1 MSIKGM
7 SNKTDPCTTDDIQ
20 NELEHDV
27 LLNMGH
33 KKYKASMAYAR
44 ALFQFAR
51 ETDLLGSMNEG
62 LGNFISVWQE
72 VPVLRQFIQCHAID
86 RNTRKERIRH
96 FFGNHVHKVVLCF
109 IQKVIDYNHTEL
121 LPGIY
126 YALCQM
132 TDEVNNR
139 RKIRVLSA
147 FPLNNLQMKGLQEA
161 LEKSLKIDVTLNNEV
176 DPEVLGGFVCYTDSI
191 KIDMSLKKDFEK
203 LRSRILSNPCKGDK

>member
-1 MSIKGM
+1 M
-7 SNKTDPCTTDDIQ
+7 SNKTDPCTTDDIR

-33 KKYKASMAYAR
+33 KRYKASIAYAR
-44 ALFQFAR
+44 AIFHFAR
-51 ETDLLGSMNEG
+51 ETNLLNSINEG
-62 LGNFISVWQE
+62 LGNFITVWKK

-96 FFGNHVHKVVLCF
+96 LFENHVHKVVLCF
-109 IQKVIDYNHTEL
+109 IEKVMDNNHTEL

-132 TDEVNNR
+132 TDEINSR
-139 RKIRVLSA
+139 RKVRVVSA
-147 FPLNNLQMKGLQEA
+147 FPLNDSQMKGLQEA
-161 LEKSLKIDVTLNNEV
+161 LVKSLKMDIILNNEV
-176 DPEVLGGFVCYTDSI
+176 DPEVLGGFICYTDSI

-203 LRSRILSNPCKGDK
+203 LKFKILSNPCEGVKKYEG